1 MKVSKVNPV
10 PKEREWYKISNP
22 GEVSSPALLVYPARI
37 EENIRRMIS
46 IAGGPD
52 RLRPHVKTH
61 KMSEVVRLQMKL
73 GISRFKCATIAE
85 AEMVAECGAGDILLA
100 YQPVGPN
107 ISRIFALKKKYHE
120 ARISC
125 LADCEETVVQLSEA
139 AKVEKTRINLYLD
152 INNGMNRTGI
162 KPGEKAAELAR
173 MIAGMPNIRLEGLH
187 VYDGHIHE
195 KDFHLRKELCNKAF
209 QHVRSLTSVIRKF
222 YSKPLNIVAG
232 GTPTF
237 PVHASY
243 HEAETSPGTLL
254 LWDYGYSSSYS
265 DLDFLHAAVLL
276 MRVVSKPSEGLIC
289 IDLGHK
295 AVAAEMPHPR
305 VKMLGMKDYDFVSQN
320 EEHMVLRSPEAD
332 KLKVG
337 DVLYGIPYHICPTV
351 DRYNFVSAV
360 NDGRVTGEWKVE
372 ARTRRITI

>member
-1 MKVSKVNPV
+1 VNTGAN
-10 PKEREWYKISNP
+10 EREWYKISNQ
-22 GEVSSPALLVYPARI
+22 GDVSSPALLVYPARI

-46 IAGGPD
+46 IAGSPD

-61 KMSEVVRLQMKL
+61 KMSEVVKLQMQH

-100 YQPVGPN
+100 YQPAGPN
-107 ISRIFALKKKYHE
+107 ISRFFSLKGKYPE
-120 ARISC
+120 AGISC
-125 LADCEETVVQLSEA
+125 LADCEETVVKLSEA
-139 AKVEKTRINLYLD
+139 AKVEKTTINVYLD

-162 KPGEKAAELAR
+162 KPGKKAADLAR
-173 MIAGMPNIRLEGLH
+173 MIAGMPYIRLEGLH

-195 KDFHLRKELCNKAF
+195 KDFHLRKELCNQAF
-209 QHVRSLTSVIRKF
+209 LPVRLLISEIRKF

-237 PVHASY
+237 PIHASY

-254 LWDYGYSSSYS
+254 LWDYGYSSSYT
-265 DLDFLHAAVLL
+265 DMNFLHAAVLL

-305 VKMLGMKDYDFVSQN
+305 VNILGMEDYDFISQN

-332 KLKVG
+332 RLMVG

-360 NDGRVTGEWKVE
+360 NDGRVTEEWKVE